1 MNISNNINQITTT
14 LLLVIITSIISY
26 TYYFDHTALAIS
38 LIQNDTKIYEDTTN
52 LFYLINKISP
62 SILFELIN
70 FFYKIGIKETQI
82 NVFLTFI
89 TTFFSLSGIYLI
101 SKHLTDSTFFSLL
114 ISSACIL
121 LRKNFGDIDYP
132 TLMFTEHTM
141 GQIGQSLCTF
151 IFGLLT
157 LKNLLYAYLFCLIL
171 LSFHSVLG
179 IWMIGIISLTSIFTL
194 NKFDIK
200 KILFISLLFLI
211 VISYY
216 LNFFLKYNEISY
228 ELIEKDYEE
237 FFFYIEAHR
246 NNYGKLNT
254 FHFDYIT
261 QSLFLVIL
269 IMIFLKYDRNSPS
282 IHNNLFLKTL
292 LVSIIFS
299 SLIYF
304 TYKIFPNI
312 FPSYVVK
319 IIPQRFFLTHSIIG
333 YSLTILLIYKLLELI
348 LRYFKYDYSL
358 LLKIFSIIVTLHLFQ
373 QHESVNSRFQNFKN
387 IQDNLV
393 KERIFWKKVNDLNL
407 TGYVLSNNPTCNKVI
422 IHTKLPILFCFY
434 MLDNLSYFPN
444 LITPSKKITHDILD
458 ISFKDVKNRN
468 LGGIIDPE
476 IKKIYEEKSFENWK
490 DLNDKLFLNTV
501 IVPNDW
507 TLDIENLLLDDLYK
521 VYKIN

>member
-1 MNISNNINQITTT
+1 VNISEKTNQ
-14 LLLVIITSIISY
+14 LLIALFLVTIASIISY
-26 TYYFDHTALAIS
+26 TYYFDHSALAIS
-38 LIQNDTKIYEDTTN
+38 LIQNDEKIYEDKTN
-52 LFYLINKISP
+52 LFYLIHKISP
-62 SILFELIN
+62 SLLFNLIN
-70 FFYKIGIKETQI
+70 FLTKIGVNEEQI
-82 NVFLTFI
+82 NIFLTSL
-89 TTFFSLSGIYLI
+89 TTLFSLSGIYLV
-101 SKHLTDSTFFSLL
+101 SKYLTSSTLFSLL
-114 ISSACIL
+114 ISCVCIL

-132 TLMFTEHTM
+132 TLMFSEHTM
-141 GQIGQSLCTF
+141 GQIGQSLCTL

-157 LKNLLYAYLFCLIL
+157 LKNLLYAYLFCVLL
-171 LSFHSVLG
+171 LSIHSVLG
-179 IWMIGIISLTSIFTL
+179 IWMIGVITITSCLTLKKFNYKKISFISFFTL
-194 NKFDIK
+194 IIIF
-200 KILFISLLFLI
+200 
-211 VISYY
+211 YY
-216 LNFFLKYNEISY
+216 LNFLSTYNEISY
-228 ELIEKDYEE
+228 EFIEKDYEE

-246 NNYGKLNT
+246 NNYGNLNI

-282 IHNNLFLKTL
+282 INNNLFLKTL

-312 FPSYVVK
+312 FPSYIVK

-333 YSLTILLIYKLLELI
+333 YALTILLIYKLLELL

-373 QHESVNSRFQNFKN
+373 QHESVNNRFQNFKN

-393 KERIFWKKVNDLNL
+393 EERIFWKKVNDLNL

-422 IHTKLPILFCFY
+422 IYTKMPILFCFY

>member
-1 MNISNNINQITTT
+1 MNIFEILKSVVNTFMLLKKMKGNN
-14 LLLVIITSIISY
+14 Y
-26 TYYFDHTALAIS
+26 
-38 LIQNDTKIYEDTTN
+38 
-52 LFYLINKISP
+52 
-62 SILFELIN
+62 
-70 FFYKIGIKETQI
+70 
-82 NVFLTFI
+82 
-89 TTFFSLSGIYLI
+89 
-101 SKHLTDSTFFSLL
+101 
-114 ISSACIL
+114 
-121 LRKNFGDIDYP
+121 RKNFGDIDYP

-312 FPSYVVK
+312 FPNYVVK
-319 IIPQRFFLTHSIIG
+319 IIPQRFFLVHSIIG

-393 KERIFWKKVNDLNL
+393 NERIFWKKVNDLNL

-434 MLDNLSYFPN
+434 MLDYLSYFPN
-444 LITPSKKITHDILD
+444 LVTPSKKITHDILD

-476 IKKIYEEKSFENWK
+476 IKRIYEEKSFENWK
-490 DLNDKLFLNTV
+490 YLNDKFFLNTV

>member
-269 IMIFLKYDRNSPS
+269 IMIFLKYDRNSLS